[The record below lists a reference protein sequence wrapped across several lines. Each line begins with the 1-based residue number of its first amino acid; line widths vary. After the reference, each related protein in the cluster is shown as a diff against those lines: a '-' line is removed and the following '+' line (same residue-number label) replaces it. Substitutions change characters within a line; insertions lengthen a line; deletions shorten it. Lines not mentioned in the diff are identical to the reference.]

1 MDMLNIF
8 GTLIV
13 IISICIFIVVLSSCM
28 WVAYNA
34 NQTYDLTQTEPI
46 SRASECPTEVFIR
59 RTKYQQRKSSSVPN
73 LPISRENNQ
82 YMELRELPPQQE
94 TNL

>member
-1 MDMLNIF
+1 
-8 GTLIV
+8 
-13 IISICIFIVVLSSCM
+13 M
-28 WVAYNA
+28 WVAFKST
-34 NQTYDLTQTEPI
+34 QTYDLNQTEPI
-46 SRASECPTEVFIR
+46 SRTSECPTEVFIR

-82 YMELRELPPQQE
+82 DMELRELPPQQE